1 MAFNDTLF
9 QLGMDLTRSS
19 PAQKEE
25 YGEVAHVVAQKRP
38 SIERASGRF
47 VVTQAVV
54 PQASALQARAVGTHV
69 TIDLHGTT
77 GLDSLEHVETTLTR
91 CVDAASATLQHLH
104 LHPVP
109 ATGGVSGVAVLSDG
123 HISFHSRPQAGYA
136 VLDIA
141 TFGGCETHRWVAA
154 AKAAFG
160 KCQIVTRVHNG
171 AVGTIPGP
179 QVVPSVLAAQRR
191 VRNTFKAVRTKAA

>member
-25 YGEVAHVVAQKRP
+25 YGEVAQRVVAQNTA

-47 VVTQAVV
+47 AGLNTQ
-54 PQASALQARAVGTHV
+54 SMGTRV
-69 TIDLHGTT
+69 TIDVYGIT
-77 GLDSLEHVETTLTR
+77 GLDDIGHVETTLTR
-91 CVDAASATLQHLH
+91 CVEAAATQLQHLH

-136 VLDIA
+136 ALDIA
-141 TFGGCETHRWVAA
+141 TSDGSDTLRWVQA

-160 KCQIVTRVHNG
+160 DCQIVSRVHSTREDQPSFDATKG
-171 AVGTIPGP
+171 AILLHAVMP
-179 QVVPSVLAAQRR
+179 QRR
-191 VRNTFKAVRTKAA
+191 ARPQMRSVRVKAA